1 MRRRL
6 RRKNADREIP
16 INSEVQEALL
26 RQRELFV
33 EKFDREPGPDDPVFF
48 DPDADTPQEI
58 DPEKVTKLMTE
69 AMAAAGL
76 DPALTY
82 AYRQTGMLVTEQN
95 YDTLPADVREEWD
108 AAIAEY
114 NEKTSA
120 EPS

>member
-1 MRRRL
+1 MRRR
-6 RRKNADREIP
+6 RKRKKAEREIP

-33 EKFDREPGPDDPVFF
+33 EKFGREPGPDDPVFF

-76 DPALTY
+76 DPALIY
-82 AYRQTGMLVTEQN
+82 AYRQTGLLVTEQA
-95 YDTLPADVREEWD
+95 YDSLPAEVREEWD

-114 NEKTSA
+114 NEKTSR

>member
-33 EKFDREPGPDDPVFF
+33 EKFGREPGPDDPVFF